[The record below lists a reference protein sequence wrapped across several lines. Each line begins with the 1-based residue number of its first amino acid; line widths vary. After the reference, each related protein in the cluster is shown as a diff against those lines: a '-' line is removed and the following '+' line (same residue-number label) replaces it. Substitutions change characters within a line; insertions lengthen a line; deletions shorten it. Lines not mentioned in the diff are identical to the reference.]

1 MAETAIVTPAAW
13 AESTLA
19 EIITS
24 TTQTDFDN
32 AFTAFVSPDV
42 QITLNGQS
50 QTLTE
55 YKEIFQNEK
64 VGEQSAQVAYAGTV
78 ELISDLKNPGVS
90 GGLVGFFGNGT
101 IYNEVSGV
109 KSTHTIATSLQLV
122 ITSDGNDPTSRKV
135 VSMNEVVVIQS
146 NPSSA

>member
-64 VGEQSAQVAYAGTV
+64 VGEQYSIVLGAISALTK
-78 ELISDLKNPGVS
+78 LIHGSLGWS
-90 GGLVGFFGNGT
+90 GRL
-101 IYNEVSGV
+101 
-109 KSTHTIATSLQLV
+109 L
-122 ITSDGNDPTSRKV
+122 RKWYYL
-135 VSMNEVVVIQS
+135 
-146 NPSSA
+146 